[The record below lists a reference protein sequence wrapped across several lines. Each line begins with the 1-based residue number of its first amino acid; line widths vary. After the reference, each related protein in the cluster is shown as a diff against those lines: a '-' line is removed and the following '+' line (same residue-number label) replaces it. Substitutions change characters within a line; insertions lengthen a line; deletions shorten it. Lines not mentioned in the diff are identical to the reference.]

1 MASTE
6 QTTFLGGRVKISVA
20 EDGCC
25 HKRSTALCCHASFL
39 LGLVLLVL
47 GLAALITGPRLLAGA
62 ILDTMALHQDSDRC
76 PVSFTFSI
84 SIFVFIWISV
94 KNNSELFPGY
104 SPGWIPQLRPTSLP
118 MAFT

>member
-1 MASTE
+1 MPSTE

-39 LGLVLLVL
+39 LGLVVLVL

-62 ILDTMALHQDSDRC
+62 ILDTMALHQDSDRFLLHSLFLFLFESQLKTILN
-76 PVSFTFSI
+76 SFQVT
-84 SIFVFIWISV
+84 V
-94 KNNSELFPGY
+94 LAR
-104 SPGWIPQLRPTSLP
+104 SPS
-118 MAFT
+118 

>member
-1 MASTE
+1 MPSTE

-25 HKRSTALCCHASFL
+25 HKRSTALCCHASL
-39 LGLVLLVL
+39 LVGLVVLVL

-76 PVSFTFSI
+76 PVPSAFSI
-84 SIFVFIWISV
+84 LVFIRISI
-94 KNNSELFPGY
+94 KNNSELPPGC
-104 SPGWIPQLRPTSLP
+104 SPG
-118 MAFT
+118 

>member
-1 MASTE
+1 MPSTE

-39 LGLVLLVL
+39 LGLVVLVL

-62 ILDTMALHQDSDRC
+62 ILDTMALHQDSDRY
-76 PVSFTFSI
+76 TL
-84 SIFVFIWISV
+84 VFLLHS
-94 KNNSELFPGY
+94 LFLFLFE
-104 SPGWIPQLRPTSLP
+104 SQLKTILNFFQVTVL
-118 MAFT
+118 A

>member
-1 MASTE
+1 MPSTE

-39 LGLVLLVL
+39 LGLVVLVL

-62 ILDTMALHQDSDRC
+62 VLDTMALHQDSDRW
-76 PVSFTFSI
+76 PVSSAFSI
-84 SIFVFIWISV
+84 LVFI
-94 KNNSELFPGY
+94 
-104 SPGWIPQLRPTSLP
+104 
-118 MAFT
+118 

>member
-1 MASTE
+1 MPSTE

-39 LGLVLLVL
+39 LGLVVLVL

-76 PVSFTFSI
+76 PVSSAFSVL
-84 SIFVFIWISV
+84 VFIWILI
-94 KNNSELFPGY
+94 KNSFELLPGY
-104 SPGWIPQLRPTSLP
+104 SPG
-118 MAFT
+118 